1 MSYLDRCVM
10 HLKDYN
16 GRAIVFW
23 PDKTIM
29 IGRGYL
35 TGPER
40 DPKPVHQ
47 YMLERPLQKER
58 AWRIWKLHLA
68 VIDRQ
73 SRGRKPKPPYTLLR
87 KDGTRVR
94 VRADGT
100 IEETDHAANEQTEK
114 S

>member
-10 HLKDYN
+10 HLKDKN

-23 PDKTIM
+23 PDKTII

-47 YMLERPLQKER
+47 YSLERPLQKER
-58 AWRIWKLHLA
+58 AWRIWNLHMD

-73 SRGRKPKPPYTLLR
+73 SVDRKPKPPFTILR
-87 KDGTRVR
+87 KDGTKVQ
-94 VRADGT
+94 VQADGT
-100 IEETDHAANEQTEK
+100 TEEGDETHGQ
-114 S
+114 